1 MDLMT
6 FHRKRSAIQVTAD
19 PGSPR
24 DLEMVEEK
32 FRDLLMDSGLF
43 EEVEVEH
50 TDNPD
55 QLVIAM
61 CKFRPSYTER
71 DVANRLEV
79 IWSDR
84 VRYPFWEAHALRT
97 NDDHVELEAA
107 SRIGPDGHYVTVH
120 VVAKRADIPAQRPRS
135 G

>member
-6 FHRKRSAIQVTAD
+6 YHRKRSAIQVTAD
-19 PGSPR
+19 PGSPQ
-24 DLEMVEEK
+24 DLAAVEDA
-32 FRDLLMDSGLF
+32 FRDLLIHSGLF
-43 EEVEVEH
+43 EDVEVER

-55 QLVIAM
+55 ELVIAV
-61 CKFRPSYTER
+61 CTFRPFYTER

-97 NDDHVELEAA
+97 FDDHVELEAA
-107 SRIGPDGHYVTVH
+107 SRIGPEGHYVTVH
-120 VVAKRADIPAQRPRS
+120 IVAQRAGIPEQRV
-135 G
+135 GL